1 MAQKYS
7 TIVTAV
13 MIAVSL
19 AGNVFICSMV
29 FGFKLLNNSGTVIL
43 SFHSGKKFMN
53 FVLDNCSIF
62 ALQKTEYSPK
72 ASDYFLSLS
81 TFRNFILC
89 ML

>member
-43 SFHSGKKFMN
+43 SFHSGKKFMS
-53 FVLDNCSIF
+53 FVLNYFSIF
-62 ALQKTEYSPK
+62 CPSKNRVFT
-72 ASDYFLSLS
+72 
-81 TFRNFILC
+81 
-89 ML
+89 